1 MTTKRFVMT
10 IKSWSGQVLKVVC
23 YDDEKAMK
31 KVCYDEE
38 IVFLNSVFRFFGKC
52 LA

>member
-1 MTTKRFVMT
+1 MT
-10 IKSWSGQVLKVVC
+10 IKSWSGQVLKAAS

-38 IVFLNSVFRFFGKC
+38 IVFLNLVFRFLGKY